1 MASNKDYY
9 LTWGQLLYCLLQF
22 FEFSA
27 IYDQR
32 FVEGL
37 PGILYEQ
44 FFVIWLFVELQRPN
58 RQPTSHAMPRFNRI
72 AVLELH
78 NFDAKNPGAPA
89 EPTNRQRCKHYVRKN
104 RGKKHRGAVKG
115 VSNNSRFTS
124 EASGIILTGTEPA
137 VIPIHPGD
145 NLPYDHYLRDINIQ
159 PGLIVKRLYRGL
171 AEGQESVDIPAKGHS
186 SERVDSYEH
195 LKLEEAHLSAPLA
208 VNLVSSLLNDRPHS
222 SQTVKGS
229 LYSGKIHY
237 YYYCFYYEYIIFNKY
252 NI

>member
-1 MASNKDYY
+1 
-9 LTWGQLLYCLLQF
+9 
-22 FEFSA
+22 
-27 IYDQR
+27 
-32 FVEGL
+32 
-37 PGILYEQ
+37 
-44 FFVIWLFVELQRPN
+44 
-58 RQPTSHAMPRFNRI
+58 MPRLNRI

-89 EPTNRQRCKHYVRKN
+89 GPTNRQRR
-104 RGKKHRGAVKG
+104 
-115 VSNNSRFTS
+115 
-124 EASGIILTGTEPA
+124 TEPA
-137 VIPIHPGD
+137 VIPVHSGD

-159 PGLIVKRLYRGL
+159 PGSIVKRLYRGL
-171 AEGQESVDIPAKGHS
+171 AKGQESVDIPAKGHS
-186 SERVDSYEH
+186 SEQVDSYEH

-237 YYYCFYYEYIIFNKY
+237 YYYCFYYKYIIFNKY